1 MALTDAGVAA
11 LRGCKTNSGGA
22 QPREEQRR
30 ESKRDRNRGRAGIS
44 VDEVER
50 GKVGGGKERWETDHG
65 IRWAPTGHAAN
76 AGSGGWDQR
85 SLRLFTII
93 FHTIMLELRT
103 RWAYPIFTD

>member
-50 GKVGGGKERWETDHG
+50 GKVGGGKERWETDHARDKVG
-65 IRWAPTGHAAN
+65 PH
-76 AGSGGWDQR
+76 
-85 SLRLFTII
+85 
-93 FHTIMLELRT
+93 RT
-103 RWAYPIFTD
+103 RGERWIRRLGSTQSPAVYNYFPYGKHAYTVRRCG